1 MTAPQRS
8 TSLALSAGWI
18 AFVACVFAVTAGV
31 LQVSRADL
39 DPIAMPLSAY
49 LRGAGGAWLRGA
61 YYLMASALACLAW
74 SSFRV
79 TRADLRSGLAS
90 ILLLVAALALPVVA
104 ATVLYEHTSAE
115 ALAQLLHSEAAQA
128 TFLCLVIAMLVL
140 SIRWQR
146 DPRMQRGRHLGVA
159 LAWLAFV
166 QMWVLAL
173 WQGLPQGLTQKAL
186 IVLILLWLGWVARQ
200 LWRVSLS
207 HD

>member
-1 MTAPQRS
+1 M
-8 TSLALSAGWI
+8 
-18 AFVACVFAVTAGV
+18 AFVVLAFALTAGV
-31 LQVSRADL
+31 LQVSRTDL

-49 LRGAGGAWLRGA
+49 LRGAGGGWLRGA

-74 SSFRV
+74 SSYRV

-90 ILLLVAALALPVVA
+90 ALFLVAALALPVVA
-104 ATVLYEHTSAE
+104 GTVLYEHTPSE
-115 ALAQLLHSEAAQA
+115 DLARLIHGEAAQT
-128 TFLCLVIAMLVL
+128 TFLCLVVATLVL
-140 SIRWQR
+140 STRWLR
-146 DPRMQRGRHLGVA
+146 DPRMQRGRYIGVT

-173 WQGLPQGLTQKAL
+173 WKGLPPGLTQKAL
-186 IVLILLWLGWVARQ
+186 IVLILLWLAWVARQ